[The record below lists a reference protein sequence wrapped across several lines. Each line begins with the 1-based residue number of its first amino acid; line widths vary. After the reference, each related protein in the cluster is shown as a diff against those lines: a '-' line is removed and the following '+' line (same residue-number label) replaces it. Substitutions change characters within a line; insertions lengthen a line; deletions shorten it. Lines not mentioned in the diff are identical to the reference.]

1 MKPPKT
7 PKLSPTRSTAVDI
20 HFISPYNNPN
30 HFNHLGSSSKR
41 YTPTSSPNQDIQQ
54 QQQLYTHIHPP
65 ATPKIFTIATKSL
78 SYARSCQEF
87 TEDDVFSSPL
97 PLAPSN
103 KAKKRSN
110 LKQSDD
116 DSEYTISHSLSGN
129 RPVKATKHRHLSSP
143 HSSPH
148 SSLPSHSI
156 ISSPTYNKLNDFSL
170 KSETELVEGLVE
182 GGLEESEKKGEKGEE
197 LGLEPTEPWKQI
209 NYSLF
214 AEIPV
219 DESMF

>member
-7 PKLSPTRSTAVDI
+7 PKLSPTRSTAVDN

-116 DSEYTISHSLSGN
+116 DTETD
-129 RPVKATKHRHLSSP
+129 R
-143 HSSPH
+143 
-148 SSLPSHSI
+148 I
-156 ISSPTYNKLNDFSL
+156 ISSPTYNKLNEFSL